1 MQRRCRAQSGM
12 DRIAL
17 HKTGWQMAERG
28 VSTHEGNGT
37 SAEAGSVTPAA
48 ARKDVASP
56 QSIIDAVYE
65 ILSGRAGEP
74 RDWDRWRTL
83 YIPDARLI
91 PVESNGDGVV
101 VPRVL
106 DPGEYIESR
115 TAMLDADDF
124 FEWETEHEELRFGSV
139 AHVWSFYEAARNPG
153 GEPIRRGANSI
164 QLWHDGTR
172 WWIVSVLWD
181 ALSAAEMT
189 SPG

>member
-1 MQRRCRAQSGM
+1 MKQS
-12 DRIAL
+12 
-17 HKTGWQMAERG
+17 
-28 VSTHEGNGT
+28 HET
-37 SAEAGSVTPAA
+37 RAA
-48 ARKDVASP
+48 ARNDVASP
-56 QSIIDAVYE
+56 QSIVDAVYE

-91 PVESNGDGVV
+91 PVESNGERAVA
-101 VPRVL
+101 PRVL
-106 DPGEYIESR
+106 DPDKYIESR
-115 TAMLDADDF
+115 AAMLAANDF

-139 AHVWSFYEAARNPG
+139 AHVWSFYEAAREPG

-181 ALSAAEMT
+181 AISALETAN
-189 SPG
+189 SG

>member
-1 MQRRCRAQSGM
+1 
-12 DRIAL
+12 
-17 HKTGWQMAERG
+17 MAERS
-28 VSTHEGNGT
+28 VSAHEGNGT
-37 SAEAGSVTPAA
+37 SAEGSAVTTAAA
-48 ARKDVASP
+48 ARKDVSSP
-56 QSIIDAVYE
+56 QSIVDAVYE

-101 VPRVL
+101 APRVL
-106 DPGEYIESR
+106 DPDEYIESR
-115 TAMLDADDF
+115 SSMLAADDF

-139 AHVWSFYEAARNPG
+139 AHVWSFYEAARTPG
-153 GEPIRRGANSI
+153 GEAIRHGANSI

-181 ALSAAEMT
+181 AVSAAQVT
-189 SPG
+189 DSG